1 MAHSPPPS
9 NGDVSVAGLLQLFR
23 LLRSELRP
31 EPQTTNGV
39 QVTEPCNEDI
49 DSEANKMNSF
59 DEYIDRMFATFNAE
73 KRTRRKTTGFWD
85 VDFIDSDG
93 IVKQTKMSVKGA
105 MERSLNDSKIILRF
119 NEKLQAVGDRAGLLS
134 GILGA
139 WVLITANFLSVIK
152 VGQSW
157 TLSLQEMFHFQ
168 EDSGGRIKKT
178 FLQQIG
184 RSWKDTRG
192 RLYDSH
198 YKPTRTLEQNLDNR
212 LARIPREHWRWF
224 IDYRN
229 NPATKAKCKK
239 NTLNRKKQ
247 FYTYTDD
254 SKSLAKARKEEPPV
268 DRAQIEET
276 QRMLFELQV
285 EVTAKKLRRKVVED
299 EVTVEKLKK
308 KAMKDKIVAEKT
320 KRQVLET
327 VLSYVVQQQ
336 GEKLSLDIA
345 AQDLPNFTNIMA
357 HS

>member
-1 MAHSPPPS
+1 
-9 NGDVSVAGLLQLFR
+9 
-23 LLRSELRP
+23 
-31 EPQTTNGV
+31 
-39 QVTEPCNEDI
+39 
-49 DSEANKMNSF
+49 MNSF

-152 VGQSW
+152 VGQRCRKKTGW

-254 SKSLAKARKEEPPV
+254 SKSLAKARKEETQTREARRVGRGKPPV

-345 AQDLPNFTNIMA
+345 AQVNSLDG
-357 HS
+357 HGKK